1 MKQVDNKRRVKK
13 INSTQVNGW
22 MNEFAKQP
30 EHLLASNL
38 MYANGI
44 NAVALKPQSDS
55 YTSFDF
61 EINLPSQIASNQY
74 MSGRCWLFAAVN
86 LIREG
91 ICGSL
96 ELDYLDLSQSY
107 LAFWDKFERANF
119 FLECIID
126 TIDQDVESRYVHYF
140 LTNVIAD
147 GGQWDMAKNIIE
159 KYGIV
164 PKTVFPDSMNSANT
178 NDLNFVINWILRA
191 GAKELRDQANKSHTN
206 LLKIKDKILE
216 DVFKVLVSCYGT
228 LPETFDFEYT
238 LKRYSQCKDCFYHPQ
253 SNYYNYINPYNIYH
267 IKKVDKA
274 LTPLTFY
281 QKYVRTK
288 LTDYVSV
295 INAPTNEKP
304 LYRRFTFKYL
314 NNVIGGEPIMHY
326 NVSIN
331 VLKYLA
337 IVSLKSR
344 RPLWFGADVSFYG
357 NRNTGIWDDQAFDY
371 EVVLGTKFDLD
382 SKGEELD
389 YRAATMNHAMLIT
402 GVDYDSSALSAFQ
415 QKLNNLKGQEALK
428 FIDENFDS
436 IGTKKWKI
444 QNSWGTNI
452 GNNGYFLMTDSW
464 FSHYVFQLVV
474 QKSILNELTQ
484 RIEVSSFDEEP
495 INLEPWDPIGT
506 LA

>member
-1 MKQVDNKRRVKK
+1 MKQVDNKNRVKK

-38 MYANGI
+38 MYVNGI

-61 EINLPSQIASNQY
+61 EINLSSQIASNQY

-86 LIREG
+86 LIREE
-91 ICGSL
+91 ICRNL
-96 ELDYLDLSQSY
+96 NLDYLDLSQSY

-191 GAKELRDQANKSHTN
+191 GAKELRDEANKSRTN
-206 LLKIKDKILE
+206 LQKIKDKILE

-238 LKRYSQCKDCFYHPQ
+238 VKYRSECKDCYH
-253 SNYYNYINPYNIYH
+253 
-267 IKKVDKA
+267 
-274 LTPLTFY
+274 
-281 QKYVRTK
+281 
-288 LTDYVSV
+288 TD
-295 INAPTNEKP
+295 
-304 LYRRFTFKYL
+304 
-314 NNVIGGEPIMHY
+314 
-326 NVSIN
+326 
-331 VLKYLA
+331 
-337 IVSLKSR
+337 
-344 RPLWFGADVSFYG
+344 
-357 NRNTGIWDDQAFDY
+357 
-371 EVVLGTKFDLD
+371 
-382 SKGEELD
+382 
-389 YRAATMNHAMLIT
+389 
-402 GVDYDSSALSAFQ
+402 
-415 QKLNNLKGQEALK
+415 
-428 FIDENFDS
+428 
-436 IGTKKWKI
+436 
-444 QNSWGTNI
+444 
-452 GNNGYFLMTDSW
+452 
-464 FSHYVFQLVV
+464 
-474 QKSILNELTQ
+474 
-484 RIEVSSFDEEP
+484 
-495 INLEPWDPIGT
+495 
-506 LA
+506 